1 MSLLCFH
8 IAGLS
13 MADAFEPVMNIEHEA
28 TLGGFKCLYWLLK
41 HIRKDTWP
49 NNFSGG
55 NPEA

>member
-1 MSLLCFH
+1 
-8 IAGLS
+8 